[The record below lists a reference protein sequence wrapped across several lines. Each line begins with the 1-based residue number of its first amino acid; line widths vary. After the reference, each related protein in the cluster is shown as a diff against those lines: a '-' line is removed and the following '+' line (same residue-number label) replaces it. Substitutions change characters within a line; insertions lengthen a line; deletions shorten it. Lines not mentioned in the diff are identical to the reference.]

1 MFNYLMSK
9 IKQQLKEFY
18 DAQAEKFSN
27 TRKKLWPEFFYIA
40 EEISKLLST
49 QEKVNILELWCG
61 DGRLYRF
68 LAERFPGR
76 INYVGVDL
84 SENLIKLAKESL
96 ELRAENWE
104 YVLFINSDML
114 SYLEKEDSLKFDFVI
129 GVASFQHIPTNWE
142 RLLILKHVYRVLKYG
157 DKVILFNW
165 SFSSWF
171 FKKYFFQILKSFLI
185 FLFSLWVRPMNDVYV
200 PWKDWEK
207 VYYRYYH
214 IFFLFELKRLLK
226 QAWFVVQEVG
236 YINRNWEKTVS
247 RMNSRNSYI
256 IWVKS
261 VLNLNSKEQFEVG
274 GVS

>member
-1 MFNYLMSK
+1 MSK

-27 TRKKLWPEFFYIA
+27 TRKKPWPEFFYIA

-84 SENLIKLAKESL
+84 SENLIKLAKKES
-96 ELRAENWE
+96 WE
-104 YVLFINSDML
+104 SRTEDWEDVLFLNTDML
-114 SYLEKEDSLKFDFVI
+114 SYLENEESLKFDLVV

-157 DKVILFNW
+157 GKVILFNW
-165 SFSSWF
+165 SFSTWF
-171 FKKYFFQILKSFLI
+171 FKKYSFQILKSFLI

-226 QAWFVVQEVG
+226 QAWFVIQEVG

-247 RMNSRNSYI
+247 RINSRNSYI

-274 GVS
+274 RVS